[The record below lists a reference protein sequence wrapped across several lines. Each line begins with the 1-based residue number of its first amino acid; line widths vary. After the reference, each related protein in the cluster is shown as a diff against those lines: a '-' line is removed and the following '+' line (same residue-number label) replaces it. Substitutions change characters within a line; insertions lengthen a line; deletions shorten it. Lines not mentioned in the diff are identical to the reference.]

1 MDSSAS
7 DDDCDANRA
16 SALLAAIVSS
26 SDDAIISKTLDGIIT
41 SWNASAERLF
51 GYTADEAIGQP
62 MTLIIPPERRDEEN
76 EILQRIRS
84 GRRVEHFE
92 TIRVAKDGRQVHVS
106 LTISPVHDRQGRV
119 IGASK
124 VSRDISD
131 RRRAAAEAQS
141 AQQLLRLIVDN
152 APALIAYID
161 RDYRYQLNNR
171 AYETWFGEAYQNLA
185 GKLVS
190 DVLGAAAFERLK
202 PHMDAAL
209 AGQMVSYDD
218 QIPYRNAG
226 TRWIN
231 ANYIPDIAEDGSV
244 KGFAVLVHDVD
255 AHQRAEHAQRF
266 LVALHDATR
275 ALNDAGEVMLQ
286 IVTMVGL
293 HFDAI
298 RCAYG
303 EVQADGEQLLITR
316 GYTKDVPTVAGLHRL
331 DRFGA
336 GLIAEIKSGRT
347 VRIADIR
354 DDGRTAEPAALQTYT
369 AMEIRSM
376 ICAPIIKGGQLV
388 AVLVVADRKPRPWLA
403 NDAELLAQV
412 AERTYFAVESARA
425 STLLTKSNNELE
437 RLNAELSETDRRK
450 DEFIAVLAHEL
461 RNPLAPIRN
470 ATHFLKLK
478 GPPDAELQNARDIID
493 RQITHLVRLV
503 DDLLDVS
510 RITSGKISLQKERVS
525 LTLIV
530 TNAVEAS
537 RPLIESEQHQLT
549 VTLPDEP
556 LYLDADLTRMA
567 QVLQNLLNNAA
578 KYTPP
583 GGKIGL
589 HATFDG
595 QQVTIRIT
603 DTGIGIPPEM
613 LSHVFKLFTQ
623 VGRSIEWQTG
633 GLGIGLTLVQRIV
646 EMHGGRV
653 DAHSDGLDKGSQFTV
668 RLPAFVHSHDSA
680 ASIAPR
686 SAEPIA
692 TRLSILVV
700 DDNVDAADT
709 LAEIL
714 RAAGHGVQTEYDGI
728 AAVDTARS
736 DKPDVVLLDIGLPKL
751 NGYDVARQ
759 IRSHDP
765 HRPVLV
771 AVTGWGQDDDRR
783 RSQEAGFHHHLVKPV
798 DLLALERIL
807 ESAASSNGS
816 VGRERPSRTI

>member
-1 MDSSAS
+1 MSSS
-7 DDDCDANRA
+7 NDEQDEEHA

-26 SDDAIISKTLDGIIT
+26 SDDAIISKTLDGVIT
-41 SWNASAERLF
+41 SWNGSAERLF

-62 MTLIIPPERRDEEN
+62 MTLIIPGERRDEEN
-76 EILQRIRS
+76 EILRRIRS
-84 GRRVEHFE
+84 GQRVEHFE
-92 TIRVAKDGRQVHVS
+92 TIRVAKSGREVHVS

-131 RRRAAAEAQS
+131 RDRAAAETRT

-152 APALIAYID
+152 VPALISYVD
-161 RDYRYQLNNR
+161 RDYRYLLNNR
-171 AYETWFGEAYQNLA
+171 AYETWFGAAHQNIS

-190 DVLGAAAFERLK
+190 EVVGAAAFHKLK
-202 PHMDAAL
+202 PHMDTAL
-209 AGQMVSYDD
+209 AGQIVSFDD
-218 QIPYRNAG
+218 QIAYSGAG
-226 TRWIN
+226 TRWVH
-231 ANYIPDIAEDGSV
+231 ANYIPDVANDGTV

-255 AHQRAEHAQRF
+255 ERRRAEDAQRF

-275 ALNDAGEVMLQ
+275 TLNNPGEVMLQ
-286 IVTMVGL
+286 IVTMVGS

-303 EVQADGEQLLITR
+303 ELQSDGQHLLITR

-331 DRFGA
+331 EAFGI
-336 GLIAEIKSGRT
+336 GLVDEIKSGRT
-347 VRIADIR
+347 ALIADVAK
-354 DDGRTAEPAALQTYT
+354 DDRTSEPAALQTYA

-376 ICAPIIKGGQLV
+376 MCAPIVKAGKMV
-388 AVLVVADRKPRPWLA
+388 ALLVVADRNPRQWLS
-403 NDAELLAQV
+403 NDAWLLSQV
-412 AERTYFAVESARA
+412 AERTFFAVESARA
-425 STLLTKSNNELE
+425 TVLLSESRDELE
-437 RLNAELSETDRRK
+437 RLNAQLSETDRRK
-450 DEFIAVLAHEL
+450 DEFLAVLAHEL

-470 ATHFLKLK
+470 ATQFLQLK
-478 GPPDAELQNARDIID
+478 APADAALRNARDIID
-493 RQITHLVRLV
+493 RQVTHLVRLV

-537 RPLIESEQHQLT
+537 RPLIESEHHQLT

-589 HATFDG
+589 RAAFDG

-613 LSHVFKLFTQ
+613 LSHVFNLFTQ

-633 GLGIGLTLVQRIV
+633 GLGIGLTLVQRLV
-646 EMHGGRV
+646 EMHGGNV
-653 DAHSDGLDKGSQFTV
+653 EAQSEGLDKGSQFTV
-668 RLPAFVHSHDSA
+668 RLPAFLHGHENA
-680 ASIAPR
+680 ASTK
-686 SAEPIA
+686 SKNAESTA
-692 TRLSILVV
+692 GRLRILVV
-700 DDNVDAADT
+700 DDNIDAADT

-714 RAAGHGVQTEYDGI
+714 RAAGHGVQTEHDGI
-728 AAVDTARS
+728 AAVDAARS
-736 DKPDVVLLDIGLPKL
+736 HKPDVVFLDIGLPKL
-751 NGYDVARQ
+751 NGYDAARR
-759 IRSHDP
+759 IRSYDP
-765 HRPVLV
+765 HSPVLV
-771 AVTGWGQDDDRR
+771 AVTGWGQDEDRR

-807 ESAASSNGS
+807 ESTASKTATPVKSG
-816 VGRERPSRTI
+816 